1 MFQQERNKNQTL
13 LLIRG
18 LISLAVQY
26 LIDAKASNEG
36 LRLTFFNPSTGASK
50 EVLDKDYRPYFF
62 VPHPLTRKDQETIE
76 RLGAKTRVEKKR
88 EFFTGQPIRVTRVEI
103 AGFFDP
109 TRASRRFETSWESE
123 VPLILGYVYDQGLTF
138 GAPEA
143 KGCVP
148 TFCVRLQQEENKHG

>member
-1 MFQQERNKNQTL
+1 M
-13 LLIRG
+13 
-18 LISLAVQY
+18 ISLAVQY